1 MTESLYPKHGNSG
14 PAPIASDRFALELAY
29 AQLAREEWLTAR
41 RVAEVRDMQ
50 AENRRAAIRLG
61 FLVLAQLATMALVW
75 WWPR

>member
-14 PAPIASDRFALELAY
+14 PAPLNPERVALDLAY
-29 AQLAREEWLTAR
+29 AQLVREEWLTAR